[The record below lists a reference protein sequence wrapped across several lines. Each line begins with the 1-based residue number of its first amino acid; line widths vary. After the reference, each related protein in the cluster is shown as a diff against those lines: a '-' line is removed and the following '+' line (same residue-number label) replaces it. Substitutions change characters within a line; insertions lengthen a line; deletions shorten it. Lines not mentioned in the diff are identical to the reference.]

1 MTMDISPTNK
11 GETLD
16 QWHAGPLEFEDQEAW
31 RQRLKID
38 VSKQIRLRELAHMR
52 YVHTDIPAITQF
64 LLDFGMKIAHEND
77 KRTYWKGYGPYPYV
91 YVVEKGDKPK
101 FLGGTFRVE
110 SYAALEKASKLPGA
124 SAITA
129 LDDEPW
135 GGHMVT
141 VYDPVGYPINLMYG
155 QSMDPVKE
163 GAIPSPIVMNYEDRK
178 ERLNAFQ
185 RFTQGPAAV
194 HKLGHY
200 GICYADFDQAYE
212 FWIRTFNFV
221 PSDVVYAPSAS
232 GEEKTNVAAFL
243 HIDLGEE
250 YTDHHTFFLG
260 ASPRQRIHH
269 CSFEVHDFDTQ
280 LLGHQWLERKG
291 YKSVWGVGRHYLGSQ
306 IFDYWWD
313 TTGFMIEHYAD
324 GDLVN
329 CTTKVGLAA
338 ADDKALSV
346 WGPDRP
352 IDWIK

>member
-1 MTMDISPTNK
+1 MDIPSTNK
-11 GETLD
+11 AETLD
-16 QWHAGPLEFEDQEAW
+16 QWHAGPLEFEDQDAW

-38 VSKQIRLRELAHMR
+38 VSKQIRLLELAHMR
-52 YVHTDIPAITQF
+52 YVHTDISAITQF

-91 YVVEKGDKPK
+91 
-101 FLGGTFRVE
+101 
-110 SYAALEKASKLPGA
+110 ASKLPGA

-155 QSMDPVKE
+155 QSMVPVKK
-163 GAIPSPIVMNYEDRK
+163 GAIPRPIVMNYEDRK

-185 RFTQGPAAV
+185 RCTQGPAAV

-200 GICYADFDQAYE
+200 GICYTDFDQAYD
-212 FWIRTFNFV
+212 FWIRTFNLV
-221 PSDVVYAPSAS
+221 PSDVVYAPSAP
-232 GEEKTNVAAFL
+232 GDEKTNVAAFL

-260 ASPRQRIHH
+260 ASPRQRVHH

-324 GDLVN
+324 GDVVN
-329 CTTKVGLAA
+329 CTTNVGLAA
-338 ADDKALSV
+338 ANDKALSV
-346 WGPDRP
+346 WGPNRP

>member
-1 MTMDISPTNK
+1 MMKAVAPPTNK
-11 GETLD
+11 GESLD
-16 QWHAGPLEFEDQEAW
+16 SWSAGPLEYEDQKKW
-31 RQRLKID
+31 RERLNID
-38 VSKQIRLRELAHMR
+38 VSKQIRVVELAHMR
-52 YVHTDIPAITQF
+52 YMHVDIDKITQF
-64 LLDFGMKIAHEND
+64 LLALEND
-77 KRTYWKGYGPYPYV
+77 KKIWWKGYGKYPYV

-110 SYAALEKASKLPGA
+110 SYAELEKAAKLPGA
-124 SAITA
+124 TTITA

-155 QSMDPVKE
+155 QTMVEVRKE
-163 GAIPSPIVMNYEDRK
+163 AIPPPLAINFEDRK
-178 ERLNAFQ
+178 ERRNAFQ
-185 RFTQGPAAV
+185 RFTQGLAAV

-200 GICYADFDQAYE
+200 GICYKDYDQAFDFYV
-212 FWIRTFNFV
+212 RTFNLV
-221 PSDVVYAPSAS
+221 PSDIVYAPE
-232 GEEKTNVAAFL
+232 GDKKVDVAAFL

-250 YTDHHTFFLG
+250 FTDHHTFFMG
-260 ASPRQRIHH
+260 ASPRQRVHH

-291 YKSVWGVGRHYLGSQ
+291 YKTVWGVGRHYLGSQ

-329 CTTKVGLAA
+329 CTTKVGKAA
-338 ADDKALSV
+338 ANDEALSV
-346 WGPDRP
+346 WGPNRP

>member
-1 MTMDISPTNK
+1 MNVDVPPTNK

-16 QWHAGPLEFEDQEAW
+16 QWHAGPLEFEGQEAW

-52 YVHTDIPAITQF
+52 YVHADIPAITQF
-64 LLDFGMKIAHEND
+64 LFDFGMTIAHENE
-77 KRTYWKGYGPYPYV
+77 KRMYWKGYGPYPYV
-91 YVVEKGDKPK
+91 YVVEKGDKPG
-101 FLGGTFRVE
+101 FLGGTFRVD
-110 SYAALEKASKLPGA
+110 SYAELEKASKLPGA
-124 SAITA
+124 STITA

-155 QSMDPVKE
+155 QSMVSVKE
-163 GAIPSPIVMNYEDRK
+163 DAIPPPIVMNYENRK
-178 ERLNAFQ
+178 DRLNAFQ

-200 GICYADFDQAYE
+200 GICYANFNQAYD
-212 FWIRTFNFV
+212 FWIRTFNLV
-221 PSDVVYAPSAS
+221 PSDVVYAPSTA
-232 GEEKTNVAAFL
+232 GDGKINVAAFL

-250 YTDHHTFFLG
+250 HTDHHTFFLG
-260 ASPRQRIHH
+260 ASPRQRVHH

-338 ADDKALSV
+338 ANDKALSV